1 MDKESHDRLIGETLE
16 LLLSISSKEALG
28 CLPGHVLGTLNEQL
42 KEAVQWARV
51 ICETK

>member
-16 LLLSISSKEALG
+16 LMLSLSSKEALG

-42 KEAVQWARV
+42 KEAAQWAKV
-51 ICETK
+51 ICAPK